1 MIPIRF
7 VRSAMVKK
15 RFLEP
20 VSVIWSGAAV
30 KKMMSGKTA
39 SVPTMR
45 YVRLAMEQ
53 VMFRVERNP
62 G

>member
-15 RFLEP
+15 RFPAP
-20 VSVIWSGAAV
+20 VSVTWSGAAV

-45 YVRLAMEQ
+45 YVRLAVEQ
-53 VMFRVERNP
+53 VMFRVKHP
-62 G
+62 GA

>member
-20 VSVIWSGAAV
+20 VSVTWSGAAV

-45 YVRLAMEQ
+45 YVRLAGEQ
-53 VMFRVERNP
+53 VMFRIRHP
-62 G
+62 GA